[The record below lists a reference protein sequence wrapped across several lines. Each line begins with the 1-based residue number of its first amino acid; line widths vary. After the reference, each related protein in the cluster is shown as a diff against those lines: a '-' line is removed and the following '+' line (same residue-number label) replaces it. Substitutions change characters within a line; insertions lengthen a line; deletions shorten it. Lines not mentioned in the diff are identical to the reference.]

1 MHAVRSWTS
10 SVRNAASKLAVV
22 GVALLASARALAA
35 PVDTVLSMV
44 AEKKPSTE
52 IIEVVHQ
59 NKGAWMPRDVYTL
72 IDKQAPTDVIKAVAA
87 HAVVFYDGTS
97 PKSLD
102 AIAAEAR
109 AGMPPQTV
117 RADDP
122 IVMFEWFAD
131 VKADSDA
138 LRATVPPVTPQKP
151 GETPAQFDVRKRQW
165 DEDLVRTLAP
175 VDGKIDTTTFLM
187 DLPATFALDAKNCAV
202 GTAKVSLDAVNYF
215 TFRTAM
221 GSTLAKVPVA
231 PKKSRSI
238 AGGEFFNGGEA
249 KYLLVTSKP
258 VCGEPAGGLVSG
270 GGKAKLQLSRT
281 SKGGDWTA
289 AGEFTNKGGEP
300 VPAGR

>member
-1 MHAVRSWTS
+1 MLAVRSWTS
-10 SVRNAASKLAVV
+10 SVRNTASKLAVV

-59 NKGAWMPRDVYTL
+59 NKGAWLPRDVYTL
-72 IDKQAPTDVIKAVAA
+72 IDKQAPADVIKAVAA

-102 AIAAEAR
+102 AIAVEAR
-109 AGMPPQTV
+109 AGRAPQTV

-122 IVMFEWFAD
+122 IAMFEWFAD

-138 LRATVPPVTPQKP
+138 MRKSVPPVDPQKP
-151 GETPAQFDVRKRQW
+151 GETPAQFDVRKRMW
-165 DEDLVRTLAP
+165 DEDLVRALAP

-187 DLPATFALDAKNCAV
+187 DMPATFAADAKNCAV
-202 GTAKVSLDAVNYF
+202 GSARVTLDAVNYF

-221 GSTLAKVPVA
+221 GSTLAKVPIA

-238 AGGEFFNGGEA
+238 AGGEFVNSGDA
-249 KYLLVTSKP
+249 KYLVVTSKP
-258 VCGEPAGGLVSG
+258 VCGEPGAGLIAS
-270 GGKAKLQLSRT
+270 GGKAKLQLART

-289 AGEFTNKGGEP
+289 AGEFVNKAGEP
-300 VPAGR
+300 VPAAR